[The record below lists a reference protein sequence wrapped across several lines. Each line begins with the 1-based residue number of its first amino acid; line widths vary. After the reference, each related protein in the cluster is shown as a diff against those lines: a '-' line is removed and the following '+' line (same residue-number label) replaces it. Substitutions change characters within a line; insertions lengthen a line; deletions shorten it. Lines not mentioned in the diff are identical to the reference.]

1 MQPFA
6 EFLPKNPNYQQEVE
20 RVLTA
25 APFIQFLGLQAE
37 KIEPGL
43 CYTKLKVREDLQ
55 QQDGFVHAG
64 VQATICD
71 HTAGTA
77 GATLIAEG
85 KKVLTAEFK
94 INLLRP
100 GAGKYLVCQSA
111 VLKPG
116 NTLIIAESMLFALPE
131 ENSDEEEWNLIA
143 KATVTLAV
151 V

>member
-1 MQPFA
+1 MLPFSDFKPA
-6 EFLPKNPNYQQEVE
+6 NPHYRQEVE

-25 APFIQFLGLQAE
+25 APFIQYLGLQAD

-43 CYTKLKVREDLQ
+43 CYTRLKVREDHQ

-64 VQATICD
+64 IQATICD

-100 GAGKYLVCQSA
+100 GAGKYLVCKSA

-131 ENSDEEEWNLIA
+131 EDSVEEAWNLIA